1 MKNKR
6 RLTAMLLAGCL
17 TVSSVPVA
25 FAEDAPVQQQE
36 QTTLTPEQQQE
47 QVFALADQARED
59 SKAAAPTEGTCG
71 ENASWKL
78 EGGTLTISG
87 TGKMKDYVNSDS
99 TPWDGSKKDVKTVI
113 IEGGVTS
120 IGYGAFSG
128 CSSLTGV
135 TIPDSIT
142 SIGDS
147 AFKNCRNLTSVTI
160 PDSVTSIRKETFF
173 GCSGLNSVTIGN
185 SVTSIGDSAFWD
197 CHNLTN
203 IIIPDSVTSI
213 EGDVFYNCYELTGV
227 TISNSVRVIGA
238 GAFRDCSRLNDVT
251 IPNGVRMIGEGA
263 FSNTGYY
270 NEESNWK
277 DGILYCD
284 GWILD
289 AREDITAA
297 NITAGIRGIG
307 CYAFSDCSSLTSVM
321 IPTSVTIIGEGAF
334 SNTGYYNEESNWND
348 GILYCD
354 GWILNA
360 REDITSVNIADETK
374 RIGNSAFR
382 DCSSLTSVTILNGIT
397 SIGDSAFW
405 CCSSLTSVTI
415 SDSVTS
421 IGCYAFSYCSSLNSV
436 TIPNGVTSIEK
447 NTFSNCSGLTS
458 VTIGSGVTSIGSHVF
473 EDCSGLTNV
482 TIPDSVTSVGNFAFS
497 GCSSLSSV
505 TIGSG
510 VTSIGSY
517 AFYDCSGLTSVT
529 IPTNVTSIGENA
541 FDSSGLSEIYFTG
554 DAPTIGDNVFYGVTA
569 TAYYPQDASG
579 WENAIR
585 NQYGGKITWKTKD
598 YGAQEETRKGTCGEN
613 VFWELKDGT
622 LTISGK
628 GEMKDYGAQEDV
640 PWYSSIDSIKKV
652 VIGADVSTIGDF
664 SLYGCKNLKS
674 VEMSG
679 IVIIGRFAF
688 SQCTALD
695 NITIPN
701 ATVEIKE
708 GAFYHTGL
716 TTIELPNSVENVGKS
731 AFEAC
736 PVNKIKL
743 SDHLSEISQYMFADC
758 ESITDIAI
766 PDSVSTINRSAFS
779 GCSNLRKIVMGSSI
793 SYLLSDQW
801 GAASPFNGCGKLSE
815 IYFTGDAPDIE
826 DTVFNKITAT
836 AYYPQNAY
844 GWENVIQNQYGGTIT
859 WTPWIPGETTETRQF
874 QIGQDA
880 WGFTNSTSA
889 FGNVK
894 EGYYITQA
902 DYDRLTRLLSNTDK
916 ENISVKKSMRGN
928 LFGIG
933 SSKLES
939 PTITPRYNIDGK
951 TSNHVKWIGSCYGMS
966 TWACLTKDGVRKVS
980 ELGTAAEN
988 LHSVAFSPEVESA
1001 INYYQT
1007 QQYLR
1012 SSILAQNQFES
1023 LSSQEQ
1029 LRLLETQVSDD
1040 KVAMIVFSWYQKF
1053 DKKGKP
1059 KKDSALGHAVVGYG
1073 RESGSWNKTIN
1084 DRTDTYTDRIL
1095 IYDCS
1100 RGEYDEEYDLYYN
1113 DSGIWCIPA
1122 YNIRS
1127 TSNEIN
1133 DIGDNGC
1140 LDLVSNNKK
1149 VLNAVDYAQ
1158 NSTKPYATENSQ
1170 VVLATSSDNTY
1181 SVNWGS
1187 GSADIDGIIASNVS
1201 GTDRVNVIMETN
1213 ITQNGTSEECSASA
1227 VLPEATEYTIESS
1240 EDGMSYQLE
1249 NENYLTVAASEKS
1262 GTMKIQAD
1270 GSAKI
1275 DTQEAGNYYISMT
1288 ANDGYHELPWST
1300 VEISGKDGK
1309 QISADMTDEG
1319 IIVSGDNLK
1328 DMTITGGNDDQTQ
1341 EVTVSTDKS
1350 DVLISSDNG
1359 DISVKQDSDGDGKY
1373 ETDIVK
1379 PNPKPTTPVTEIFSD
1394 IYPSAWYI
1402 DYVQFVYDNGLMTG
1416 TSKTTFEPETTLSRA
1431 MVAQV
1436 LYNYDKRVDSPYRA
1450 TNGKTFKD
1458 VSKNDWFYEAIQW
1471 ASANGIASG
1480 VGNGYFEPNSPVTRE
1495 QVAQFL
1501 YNYNGRPSVSGNLP
1515 FSDADKVSGWAK
1527 NAMLWAYQNKII
1539 NGTTSPDGGLL
1550 LDPQGGATRAQ
1561 AAAILT
1567 NYMRNMM

>member
-1 MKNKR
+1 MKLRKR
-6 RLTAMLLAGCL
+6 LVSLVLAFGMLASCL
-17 TVSSVPVA
+17 PTA
-25 FAEDAPVQQQE
+25 FAEENPPQRN
-36 QTTLTPEQQQE
+36 LTQ
-47 QVFALADQARED
+47 LDQ
-59 SKAAAPTEGTCG
+59 KAAAPTEGTCG
-71 ENASWKL
+71 EKVTWKL
-78 EGGTLTISG
+78 AGGTLTISG
-87 TGKMKDYVNSDS
+87 AGDMKDYAESTVPWKDS
-99 TPWDGSKKDVKTVI
+99 RDAITKVVVES
-113 IEGGVTS
+113 GVTTV
-120 IGYGAFSG
+120 GDNAFYG
-128 CSSLTGV
+128 CKNLTQVSL
-135 TIPDSIT
+135 PDGLT
-142 SIGDS
+142 CIGDS
-147 AFKNCRNLTSVTI
+147 AFDGASSLTEIKIPDSVNEIGEYTFGNCKSLSYIDIPNGVPILHQSLLANCSNLRSVTI
-160 PDSVTSIRKETFF
+160 PDSVVTIDDSAFIRCSALESI
-173 GCSGLNSVTIGN
+173 SIPNSVVTIGN
-185 SVTSIGDSAFWD
+185 DAFAYSG
-197 CHNLTN
+197 LKE
-203 IIIPDSVTSI
+203 IEIPDSVI
-213 EGDVFYNCYELTGV
+213 NIGYGAFFRCKNLA
-227 TISNSVRVIGA
+227 SVRLSDQLSEMTGNNYSTEGMFADCDSLKSIVI
-238 GAFRDCSRLNDVT
+238 
-251 IPNGVRMIGEGA
+251 P
-263 FSNTGYY
+263 
-270 NEESNWK
+270 
-277 DGILYCD
+277 
-284 GWILD
+284 
-289 AREDITAA
+289 
-297 NITAGIRGIG
+297 
-307 CYAFSDCSSLTSVM
+307 
-321 IPTSVTIIGEGAF
+321 
-334 SNTGYYNEESNWND
+334 
-348 GILYCD
+348 
-354 GWILNA
+354 
-360 REDITSVNIADETK
+360 
-374 RIGNSAFR
+374 
-382 DCSSLTSVTILNGIT
+382 
-397 SIGDSAFW
+397 
-405 CCSSLTSVTI
+405 
-415 SDSVTS
+415 DSVKK
-421 IGCYAFSYCSSLNSV
+421 IGR
-436 TIPNGVTSIEK
+436 
-447 NTFSNCSGLTS
+447 NTFSGCDKLET
-458 VTIGSGVTSIGSHVF
+458 VTIGSGVSTIESDTSGDYYGSPF
-473 EDCSGLTNV
+473 GGCPKLTQ
-482 TIPDSVTSVGNFAFS
+482 
-497 GCSSLSSV
+497 
-505 TIGSG
+505 
-510 VTSIGSY
+510 
-517 AFYDCSGLTSVT
+517 
-529 IPTNVTSIGENA
+529 
-541 FDSSGLSEIYFTG
+541 IYFTG
-554 DAPTIGDNVFYGVTA
+554 DSPRIDKYGFYKVTA
-569 TAYYPQDASG
+569 TAYYPRNASG
-579 WENAIR
+579 W
-585 NQYGGKITWKTKD
+585 D
-598 YGAQEETRKGTCGEN
+598 ET
-613 VFWELKDGT
+613 
-622 LTISGK
+622 
-628 GEMKDYGAQEDV
+628 
-640 PWYSSIDSIKKV
+640 
-652 VIGADVSTIGDF
+652 
-664 SLYGCKNLKS
+664 
-674 VEMSG
+674 
-679 IVIIGRFAF
+679 
-688 SQCTALD
+688 
-695 NITIPN
+695 
-701 ATVEIKE
+701 
-708 GAFYHTGL
+708 
-716 TTIELPNSVENVGKS
+716 
-731 AFEAC
+731 
-736 PVNKIKL
+736 
-743 SDHLSEISQYMFADC
+743 
-758 ESITDIAI
+758 
-766 PDSVSTINRSAFS
+766 
-779 GCSNLRKIVMGSSI
+779 
-793 SYLLSDQW
+793 
-801 GAASPFNGCGKLSE
+801 
-815 IYFTGDAPDIE
+815 
-826 DTVFNKITAT
+826 
-836 AYYPQNAY
+836 
-844 GWENVIQNQYGGTIT
+844 IQNQYGGTIT
-859 WTPWIPGETTETRQF
+859 WTPWTPGETTETRQF

-916 ENISVKKSMRGN
+916 ENISVKKSTRGN

-1059 KKDSALGHAVVGYG
+1059 KKDSALAHAVVGYG

-1113 DSGIWCIPA
+1113 DSGLWCIPA

-1140 LDLVSNNKK
+1140 LNLVSNNKK

-1213 ITQNGTSEECSASA
+1213 ITQDGTSEECSASA

-1249 NENYLTVAASEKS
+1249 NENYLTVGASEKS

-1319 IIVSGDNLK
+1319 IVVSGDNLK
-1328 DMTITGGNDDQTQ
+1328 DMTITGENDDQTQ

-1379 PNPKPTTPVTEIFSD
+1379 PNPEPKPTTPVTEIFSD

-1450 TNGKTFKD
+1450 TNGMQFKD
-1458 VSKNDWFYEAIQW
+1458 VSKNDWYYEAIQW

-1567 NYMRNMM
+1567 NYMKNMM

>member
-47 QVFALADQARED
+47 QVFALADQVRED

-87 TGKMKDYVNSDS
+87 TGEMTDYDRDNRIVPWYNIRSAITRVVVEKGITSIGDCAFDGCGDLTNVTIPDSVAGIGYYAFNSCRGLTNVTIPDS
-99 TPWDGSKKDVKTVI
+99 VI
-113 IEGGVTS
+113 S
-120 IGYGAFSG
+120 IGYGAFYQSGLTRITLPRSITSIEENTFTG
-128 CSSLTGV
+128 CSSLASV
-135 TIPDSIT
+135 EIPNSVT

-147 AFKNCRNLTSVTI
+147 AFGVCSSLANMILPDSVTSIGDYAFEKCGSLTSVTI
-160 PDSVTSIRKETFF
+160 PDSVTNIGHDAFYQ
-173 GCSGLNSVTIGN
+173 SGLTSIVLPRSITSIEERTFDRCSSLINVTIPNSVTD
-185 SVTSIGDSAFWD
+185 IGDGAFNN
-197 CHNLTN
+197 CSSLTSV
-203 IIIPDSVTSI
+203 IIPDSVTSI
-213 EGDVFYNCYELTGV
+213 GRYAFARCASLANISL
-227 TISNSVRVIGA
+227 SNSMINIG
-238 GAFRDCSRLNDVT
+238 V
-251 IPNGVRMIGEGA
+251 
-263 FSNTGYY
+263 
-270 NEESNWK
+270 
-277 DGILYCD
+277 
-284 GWILD
+284 
-289 AREDITAA
+289 
-297 NITAGIRGIG
+297 
-307 CYAFSDCSSLTSVM
+307 
-321 IPTSVTIIGEGAF
+321 
-334 SNTGYYNEESNWND
+334 
-348 GILYCD
+348 
-354 GWILNA
+354 
-360 REDITSVNIADETK
+360 
-374 RIGNSAFR
+374 SAF
-382 DCSSLTSVTILNGIT
+382 
-397 SIGDSAFW
+397 DS
-405 CCSSLTSVTI
+405 
-415 SDSVTS
+415 
-421 IGCYAFSYCSSLNSV
+421 
-436 TIPNGVTSIEK
+436 
-447 NTFSNCSGLTS
+447 
-458 VTIGSGVTSIGSHVF
+458 
-473 EDCSGLTNV
+473 
-482 TIPDSVTSVGNFAFS
+482 
-497 GCSSLSSV
+497 CSSLSSV
-505 TIGSG
+505 TI
-510 VTSIGSY
+510 
-517 AFYDCSGLTSVT
+517 
-529 IPTNVTSIGENA
+529 PTNVTRIGENA

-554 DAPTIGDNVFYGVTA
+554 DAPTIGDNVFDGVTA

-836 AYYPQNAY
+836 VYYPRNAS
-844 GWENVIQNQYGGTIT
+844 GWEDVIQNQYGGTIT
-859 WTPWIPGETTETRQF
+859 WTPWTPGETTTRQF

-916 ENISVKKSMRGN
+916 ENISVKKSTRGN

-1059 KKDSALGHAVVGYG
+1059 KKDSALAHAVVGYG

-1113 DSGIWCIPA
+1113 DSGLWCIPA

-1213 ITQNGTSEECSASA
+1213 ITQDGTSEECSASA

-1319 IIVSGDNLK
+1319 IVVSGDNLK
-1328 DMTITGGNDDQTQ
+1328 DMTITGENDDQTQ

-1379 PNPKPTTPVTEIFSD
+1379 PNPEPKPTTPVTEIFSD
-1394 IYPSAWYI
+1394 IYPTAWYI

-1436 LYNYDKRVDSPYRA
+1436 LYNYDKRVDSPYRD
-1450 TNGKTFKD
+1450 TNGMQFKD
-1458 VSKNDWFYEAIQW
+1458 VSKNDWYYEAIQW

-1480 VGNGYFEPNSPVTRE
+1480 VGNGYFEPNEPVTRE

-1501 YNYNGRPSVSGNLP
+1501 YNYNGRPNVSGNLP
-1515 FSDADKVSGWAK
+1515 FSDADQVSDWAK

-1539 NGTTSPDGGLL
+1539 NGTTSSDGGLL

-1561 AAAILT
+1561 AATILT
-1567 NYMRNMM
+1567 NYMK

>member
-1 MKNKR
+1 MKLRKR
-6 RLTAMLLAGCL
+6 LVSLVLAFGMLASCL
-17 TVSSVPVA
+17 PTA
-25 FAEDAPVQQQE
+25 FAEENPPQQN
-36 QTTLTPEQQQE
+36 LTQS
-47 QVFALADQARED
+47 DQ
-59 SKAAAPTEGTCG
+59 KAAAPTEGTCG
-71 ENASWKL
+71 EHVTWKL
-78 EGGTLTISG
+78 AGGTLTISG
-87 TGKMKDYVNSDS
+87 EGEMTNYANSDDV
-99 TPWDGSKKDVKTVI
+99 PWKDSRDVITRVVVESGVTTVGDFAFHDCNNLIQVSLPDGLICIGKQAFSKDSNLTGINIPSSVNEIKIFAFSNCSSLLSVDIPAGMTDIAQYTFQGCTSMTSITIPSSVKSIGQGALGHCSALKNVLLPNGFENIGRNAFESCSALESISIPDT
-113 IEGGVTS
+113 VTS
-120 IGYGAFSG
+120 INNAAFHN
-128 CSSLTGV
+128 CISLKE
-135 TIPDSIT
+135 IE
-142 SIGDS
+142 
-147 AFKNCRNLTSVTI
+147 I
-160 PDSVTSIRKETFF
+160 PDSVTH
-173 GCSGLNSVTIGN
+173 IGN
-185 SVTSIGDSAFWD
+185 T
-197 CHNLTN
+197 
-203 IIIPDSVTSI
+203 
-213 EGDVFYNCYELTGV
+213 VFMN
-227 TISNSVRVIGA
+227 
-238 GAFRDCSRLNDVT
+238 
-251 IPNGVRMIGEGA
+251 
-263 FSNTGYY
+263 
-270 NEESNWK
+270 
-277 DGILYCD
+277 
-284 GWILD
+284 
-289 AREDITAA
+289 
-297 NITAGIRGIG
+297 
-307 CYAFSDCSSLTSVM
+307 CSSLK
-321 IPTSVTIIGEGAF
+321 
-334 SNTGYYNEESNWND
+334 
-348 GILYCD
+348 
-354 GWILNA
+354 
-360 REDITSVNIADETK
+360 NIHF
-374 RIGNSAFR
+374 IGNA
-382 DCSSLTSVTILNGIT
+382 
-397 SIGDSAFW
+397 
-405 CCSSLTSVTI
+405 
-415 SDSVTS
+415 
-421 IGCYAFSYCSSLNSV
+421 
-436 TIPNGVTSIEK
+436 
-447 NTFSNCSGLTS
+447 
-458 VTIGSGVTSIGSHVF
+458 
-473 EDCSGLTNV
+473 
-482 TIPDSVTSVGNFAFS
+482 
-497 GCSSLSSV
+497 
-505 TIGSG
+505 
-510 VTSIGSY
+510 
-517 AFYDCSGLTSVT
+517 
-529 IPTNVTSIGENA
+529 PTIGENA
-541 FDSSGLSEIYFTG
+541 FN
-554 DAPTIGDNVFYGVTA
+554 AVTA
-569 TAYYPQDASG
+569 TAYYPDNASG
-579 WENAIR
+579 WDKIIQ
-585 NQYGGKITWKTKD
+585 NQYGGKITW
-598 YGAQEETRKGTCGEN
+598 
-613 VFWELKDGT
+613 
-622 LTISGK
+622 
-628 GEMKDYGAQEDV
+628 
-640 PWYSSIDSIKKV
+640 
-652 VIGADVSTIGDF
+652 
-664 SLYGCKNLKS
+664 
-674 VEMSG
+674 
-679 IVIIGRFAF
+679 
-688 SQCTALD
+688 
-695 NITIPN
+695 
-701 ATVEIKE
+701 
-708 GAFYHTGL
+708 
-716 TTIELPNSVENVGKS
+716 
-731 AFEAC
+731 
-736 PVNKIKL
+736 
-743 SDHLSEISQYMFADC
+743 
-758 ESITDIAI
+758 
-766 PDSVSTINRSAFS
+766 
-779 GCSNLRKIVMGSSI
+779 
-793 SYLLSDQW
+793 
-801 GAASPFNGCGKLSE
+801 
-815 IYFTGDAPDIE
+815 
-826 DTVFNKITAT
+826 
-836 AYYPQNAY
+836 
-844 GWENVIQNQYGGTIT
+844 
-859 WTPWIPGETTETRQF
+859 TPWETTTRQF
-874 QIGQDA
+874 QINRDA
-880 WGFTNSTSA
+880 WGFTNSPSA
-889 FGNVK
+889 FGEAS

-916 ENISVKKSMRGN
+916 ENISVKKSTRGN

-1113 DSGIWCIPA
+1113 DSGLWCIPA

-1213 ITQNGTSEECSASA
+1213 ITQDGTSEECSASA

-1319 IIVSGDNLK
+1319 IVVSGDNLK
-1328 DMTITGGNDDQTQ
+1328 DMTITGENDDQTQ

-1379 PNPKPTTPVTEIFSD
+1379 PNPKPTTSVTKIFSD

-1501 YNYNGRPSVSGNLP
+1501 YNYNGRPSVSGSLP
-1515 FSDADKVSGWAK
+1515 FSDAGKVSGWAK

-1539 NGTTSPDGGLL
+1539 NGTTSSDGGLL

>member
-1 MKNKR
+1 M
-6 RLTAMLLAGCL
+6 A
-17 TVSSVPVA
+17 
-25 FAEDAPVQQQE
+25 
-36 QTTLTPEQQQE
+36 
-47 QVFALADQARED
+47 
-59 SKAAAPTEGTCG
+59 
-71 ENASWKL
+71 
-78 EGGTLTISG
+78 
-87 TGKMKDYVNSDS
+87 
-99 TPWDGSKKDVKTVI
+99 
-113 IEGGVTS
+113 
-120 IGYGAFSG
+120 
-128 CSSLTGV
+128 
-135 TIPDSIT
+135 
-142 SIGDS
+142 
-147 AFKNCRNLTSVTI
+147 I
-160 PDSVTSIRKETFF
+160 PDSVTI
-173 GCSGLNSVTIGN
+173 IGM
-185 SVTSIGDSAFWD
+185 
-197 CHNLTN
+197 
-203 IIIPDSVTSI
+203 
-213 EGDVFYNCYELTGV
+213 
-227 TISNSVRVIGA
+227 
-238 GAFRDCSRLNDVT
+238 GAF
-251 IPNGVRMIGEGA
+251 E
-263 FSNTGYY
+263 
-270 NEESNWK
+270 
-277 DGILYCD
+277 
-284 GWILD
+284 
-289 AREDITAA
+289 
-297 NITAGIRGIG
+297 
-307 CYAFSDCSSLTSVM
+307 
-321 IPTSVTIIGEGAF
+321 
-334 SNTGYYNEESNWND
+334 
-348 GILYCD
+348 
-354 GWILNA
+354 
-360 REDITSVNIADETK
+360 
-374 RIGNSAFR
+374 
-382 DCSSLTSVTILNGIT
+382 
-397 SIGDSAFW
+397 
-405 CCSSLTSVTI
+405 
-415 SDSVTS
+415 
-421 IGCYAFSYCSSLNSV
+421 
-436 TIPNGVTSIEK
+436 
-447 NTFSNCSGLTS
+447 
-458 VTIGSGVTSIGSHVF
+458 
-473 EDCSGLTNV
+473 
-482 TIPDSVTSVGNFAFS
+482 

-510 VTSIGSY
+510 VTTIEISAFSGCSSLSSVTIPDSVTSIREN
-517 AFYDCSGLTSVT
+517 AFEDCSSLSSVT

-554 DAPTIGDNVFYGVTA
+554 DAPTIWDNVFYGVTA
-569 TAYYPQDASG
+569 TAYYPRSASG
-579 WENAIR
+579 WDKTIQ
-585 NQYGGKITWKTKD
+585 NQYGGKITW
-598 YGAQEETRKGTCGEN
+598 
-613 VFWELKDGT
+613 
-622 LTISGK
+622 
-628 GEMKDYGAQEDV
+628 
-640 PWYSSIDSIKKV
+640 
-652 VIGADVSTIGDF
+652 
-664 SLYGCKNLKS
+664 
-674 VEMSG
+674 
-679 IVIIGRFAF
+679 
-688 SQCTALD
+688 
-695 NITIPN
+695 
-701 ATVEIKE
+701 
-708 GAFYHTGL
+708 
-716 TTIELPNSVENVGKS
+716 
-731 AFEAC
+731 
-736 PVNKIKL
+736 
-743 SDHLSEISQYMFADC
+743 
-758 ESITDIAI
+758 
-766 PDSVSTINRSAFS
+766 
-779 GCSNLRKIVMGSSI
+779 
-793 SYLLSDQW
+793 
-801 GAASPFNGCGKLSE
+801 
-815 IYFTGDAPDIE
+815 
-826 DTVFNKITAT
+826 
-836 AYYPQNAY
+836 
-844 GWENVIQNQYGGTIT
+844 
-859 WTPWIPGETTETRQF
+859 TPWTPGETTTRQF

-916 ENISVKKSMRGN
+916 ENISVKKSTRGN

-1059 KKDSALGHAVVGYG
+1059 KKDSALAHAVVGYG

-1113 DSGIWCIPA
+1113 DSGLWCIPA

-1187 GSADIDGIIASNVS
+1187 GSVDIDGIIASNVS

-1213 ITQNGTSEECSASA
+1213 ITQDGTSEECSASA

-1319 IIVSGDNLK
+1319 IVVSGDNLK
-1328 DMTITGGNDDQTQ
+1328 DMTITGENDDQTQ

-1379 PNPKPTTPVTEIFSD
+1379 PNPEPKPTTPVTEIFSD
-1394 IYPSAWYI
+1394 IYPTAWYI

-1436 LYNYDKRVDSPYRA
+1436 LYNYDKRVDSPYRD
-1450 TNGKTFKD
+1450 TNGMQFKD
-1458 VSKNDWFYEAIQW
+1458 VSKNDWYYEAIQW

-1480 VGNGYFEPNSPVTRE
+1480 VGNGYFEPNEPVTRE

-1501 YNYNGRPSVSGNLP
+1501 YNYNGRPNVSGNLP
-1515 FSDADKVSGWAK
+1515 FSDADQVSDWAK

-1539 NGTTSPDGGLL
+1539 NGTTSSDGGLL

-1561 AAAILT
+1561 AATILT
-1567 NYMRNMM
+1567 NYMK

>member
-1 MKNKR
+1 M
-6 RLTAMLLAGCL
+6 
-17 TVSSVPVA
+17 
-25 FAEDAPVQQQE
+25 
-36 QTTLTPEQQQE
+36 
-47 QVFALADQARED
+47 ADQARED

-71 ENASWKL
+71 ENATWKL

-87 TGKMKDYVNSDS
+87 TGAMKDYTYDDLA
-99 TPWDGSKKDVKTVI
+99 PWNGSEKDIKTAVI
-113 IEGGVTS
+113 E
-120 IGYGAFSG
+120 
-128 CSSLTGV
+128 
-135 TIPDSIT
+135 
-142 SIGDS
+142 
-147 AFKNCRNLTSVTI
+147 
-160 PDSVTSIRKETFF
+160 
-173 GCSGLNSVTIGN
+173 
-185 SVTSIGDSAFWD
+185 
-197 CHNLTN
+197 
-203 IIIPDSVTSI
+203 
-213 EGDVFYNCYELTGV
+213 
-227 TISNSVRVIGA
+227 
-238 GAFRDCSRLNDVT
+238 
-251 IPNGVRMIGEGA
+251 
-263 FSNTGYY
+263 
-270 NEESNWK
+270 
-277 DGILYCD
+277 
-284 GWILD
+284 
-289 AREDITAA
+289 
-297 NITAGIRGIG
+297 
-307 CYAFSDCSSLTSVM
+307 
-321 IPTSVTIIGEGAF
+321 
-334 SNTGYYNEESNWND
+334 
-348 GILYCD
+348 
-354 GWILNA
+354 
-360 REDITSVNIADETK
+360 
-374 RIGNSAFR
+374 
-382 DCSSLTSVTILNGIT
+382 
-397 SIGDSAFW
+397 
-405 CCSSLTSVTI
+405 
-415 SDSVTS
+415 
-421 IGCYAFSYCSSLNSV
+421 
-436 TIPNGVTSIEK
+436 
-447 NTFSNCSGLTS
+447 
-458 VTIGSGVTSIGSHVF
+458 SGVTSIGS
-473 EDCSGLTNV
+473 S
-482 TIPDSVTSVGNFAFS
+482 AFS
-497 GCSSLSSV
+497 GCSNMTQVSLTDSLKNIGQSAFNGCSSLKEISIPNGITDIYSWTFNNCSNLERV
-505 TIGSG
+505 TISNG
-510 VTSIGSY
+510 VKSIGQG
-517 AFYDCSGLTSVT
+517 AFMSCSALKNISLPDGFENIGRDAFKDCSALESILLPNSVDMINHGAFSGCTKLKEIELPDSVKDIGYFAFANCTSLEKVKLPEQLSVIEETLFYSCINLKSIT
-529 IPTNVTSIGENA
+529 IPSNVDNIKREA
-541 FDSSGLSEIYFTG
+541 FSHCDSLQTIYFTG
-554 DAPTIGDNVFYGVTA
+554 DAPTIEDTVFDGVTA
-569 TAYYPQDASG
+569 TAYYPQNASG
-579 WENAIR
+579 WE
-585 NQYGGKITWKTKD
+585 
-598 YGAQEETRKGTCGEN
+598 
-613 VFWELKDGT
+613 
-622 LTISGK
+622 
-628 GEMKDYGAQEDV
+628 DV
-640 PWYSSIDSIKKV
+640 
-652 VIGADVSTIGDF
+652 
-664 SLYGCKNLKS
+664 
-674 VEMSG
+674 
-679 IVIIGRFAF
+679 
-688 SQCTALD
+688 
-695 NITIPN
+695 
-701 ATVEIKE
+701 
-708 GAFYHTGL
+708 
-716 TTIELPNSVENVGKS
+716 IEK
-731 AFEAC
+731 
-736 PVNKIKL
+736 
-743 SDHLSEISQYMFADC
+743 
-758 ESITDIAI
+758 
-766 PDSVSTINRSAFS
+766 
-779 GCSNLRKIVMGSSI
+779 
-793 SYLLSDQW
+793 
-801 GAASPFNGCGKLSE
+801 
-815 IYFTGDAPDIE
+815 
-826 DTVFNKITAT
+826 
-836 AYYPQNAY
+836 
-844 GWENVIQNQYGGTIT
+844 QYGGTIT

-889 FGNVK
+889 FGNAK

-916 ENISVKKSMRGN
+916 ENISVKKSTRGN

-1007 QQYLR
+1007 QQFLR

-1029 LRLLETQVSDD
+1029 LRQLETQVSDD

-1113 DSGIWCIPA
+1113 DSGLWCIPA

-1170 VVLATSSDNTY
+1170 AVLATSSDNIY

-1213 ITQNGTSEECSASA
+1213 ITQDGTSEECSASA

-1288 ANDGYHELPWST
+1288 ANEGYHELPWST
-1300 VEISGKDGK
+1300 VEVTGKDCK

-1319 IIVSGDNLK
+1319 IVVSGDNLK
-1328 DMTITGGNDDQTQ
+1328 DMTIVGKKDEQTQ

-1379 PNPKPTTPVTEIFSD
+1379 PTPDPKPTTPVTEIFSD
-1394 IYPSAWYI
+1394 IYPNAWYI
-1402 DYVQFVYDNGLMTG
+1402 DYVQFVYDNRLMTG

-1436 LYNYDKRVDSPYRA
+1436 LYNYDKRVDSPYWA
-1450 TNGKTFKD
+1450 TNGMQFKD
-1458 VSKNDWFYEAIQW
+1458 VSKNDWYYEAIQW

-1480 VGNGYFEPNSPVTRE
+1480 VGNGYFEPNEPVTRE
-1495 QVAQFL
+1495 QVVQLL
-1501 YNYNGRPSVSGNLP
+1501 YNYNGRPNVSGNLP
-1515 FSDADKVSGWAK
+1515 FSDANQVSDWAK

-1539 NGTTSPDGGLL
+1539 NGTTSPDGGLRL
-1550 LDPQGGATRAQ
+1550 APQEGATRAQ

-1567 NYMRNMM
+1567 NYMR